1 MFGNFIIEYNG
12 YEDRTMDPRTGFNRS
27 SYTELYSLSHTKERL
42 ERFYKYNWS
51 RDNDLGIAQTCPD
64 YQSHD

>member
-1 MFGNFIIEYNG
+1 MGMEIEPWILG
-12 YEDRTMDPRTGFNRS
+12 PDLIS
-27 SYTELYSLSHTKERL
+27 VHSLTYCASHTKERL
-42 ERFYKYNWS
+42 ERVYKYNWS